1 MRVGC
6 RSSMVEKYSS
16 PRHARHG
23 RRNIRKA
30 QYSGEQYSG
39 SGVGRDMNAG
49 GDNKAAIGLRMRRHI
64 RAELY
69 DDSGAGARGI
79 AIYTLSDPRSI
90 RDVRYVG
97 QTQSPPRRFAQ
108 HLNTARLWLP
118 DELPWWVESPKL
130 RPLYTWIRELY
141 ADDRRMPVMVVTAW
155 AGSPGEARVLERA
168 RIMECLES
176 RLELLNVEREILGR
190 QGQLI

>member
-1 MRVGC
+1 VDRGSAASKTGIAQRV
-6 RSSMVEKYSS
+6 
-16 PRHARHG
+16 
-23 RRNIRKA
+23 
-30 QYSGEQYSG
+30 
-39 SGVGRDMNAG
+39 
-49 GDNKAAIGLRMRRHI
+49 RRHI

-69 DDSGAGARGI
+69 DDSGDDACGI

-90 RDVRYVG
+90 REARYAG
-97 QTQSPPRRFAQ
+97 QTRSPARRFAQ

-130 RPLYTWIRELY
+130 RPLYSWIRELY
-141 ADDRRMPVMVVTAW
+141 ADGGRMPVMVVTAW
-155 AGSPGEARVLERA
+155 TGSVGEARVLERA

-176 RLELLNVEREILGR
+176 RLEILNVEREMLGR

>member
-1 MRVGC
+1 
-6 RSSMVEKYSS
+6 
-16 PRHARHG
+16 
-23 RRNIRKA
+23 
-30 QYSGEQYSG
+30 
-39 SGVGRDMNAG
+39 MNAG
-49 GDNKAAIGLRMRRHI
+49 GDGKAAIGLRIRRHI

-69 DDSGAGARGI
+69 DDSGDSARGI

-97 QTQSPPRRFAQ
+97 QTKSPAGRFAQ

-118 DELPWWVESPKL
+118 DEVPWWVKSPRL

-141 ADDRRMPVMVVTAW
+141 SDDRRMPVMVVTART
-155 AGSPGEARVLERA
+155 GSVAEARVLERA
-168 RIMECLES
+168 RIIECLES
-176 RLELLNVEREILGR
+176 RFEILNVEREILGR

>member
-1 MRVGC
+1 M
-6 RSSMVEKYSS
+6 
-16 PRHARHG
+16 
-23 RRNIRKA
+23 I
-30 QYSGEQYSG
+30 G
-39 SGVGRDMNAG
+39 SGDSR
-49 GDNKAAIGLRMRRHI
+49 AAIRVRVRRHV

-69 DDSGAGARGI
+69 DDSGDSERGI

-97 QTQSPPRRFAQ
+97 QTKSPARRFAQ

-118 DELPWWVESPKL
+118 DEVPWWVRSPKL

-141 ADDRRMPVMVVTAW
+141 ADGRRMPVMVVTAW
-155 AGSPGEARVLERA
+155 AGSIGEARVLERA

-176 RLELLNVEREILGR
+176 RLEILNVEREILGR
-190 QGQLI
+190 QVQLI

>member
-1 MRVGC
+1 
-6 RSSMVEKYSS
+6 MVQKYSND
-16 PRHARHG
+16 PGMTGDYVRRRQGQPKGAG
-23 RRNIRKA
+23 R
-30 QYSGEQYSG
+30 Q
-39 SGVGRDMNAG
+39 MNVG
-49 GDNKAAIGLRMRRHI
+49 GDNKATVSMRMRRHI

-69 DDSGAGARGI
+69 DDSGDSARGI

-97 QTQSPPRRFAQ
+97 QTQSPARRFAQ

-118 DELPWWVESPKL
+118 DEVPWWVKSPQL
-130 RPLYTWIRELY
+130 RPLYAWIRELY
-141 ADDRRMPVMVVTAW
+141 ADERRMPVMVVTAW
-155 AGSPGEARVLERA
+155 AGSIGEARVLERA

-176 RLELLNVEREILGR
+176 RFEILNVEREILGK

>member
-1 MRVGC
+1 V
-6 RSSMVEKYSS
+6 
-16 PRHARHG
+16 
-23 RRNIRKA
+23 
-30 QYSGEQYSG
+30 
-39 SGVGRDMNAG
+39 
-49 GDNKAAIGLRMRRHI
+49 RRHI

-69 DDSGAGARGI
+69 DDSGDNARGI

-97 QTQSPPRRFAQ
+97 QTRSPARRFAQ

-130 RPLYTWIRELY
+130 RPLYTWIRALY
-141 ADDRRMPVMVVTAW
+141 SDGQRMPVMVVTAW
-155 AGSPGEARVLERA
+155 TGSVGQARVLERA
-168 RIMECLES
+168 RIVECLES
-176 RLELLNVEREILGR
+176 RLEILNVEREILGR

>member
-1 MRVGC
+1 MSESRD
-6 RSSMVEKYSS
+6 SMT
-16 PRHARHG
+16 
-23 RRNIRKA
+23 
-30 QYSGEQYSG
+30 
-39 SGVGRDMNAG
+39 
-49 GDNKAAIGLRMRRHI
+49 AIGMRLRRHI

-69 DDSGAGARGI
+69 DDSGDSAHGI

-97 QTQSPPRRFAQ
+97 QTRSPARRFAQ
-108 HLNTARLWLP
+108 HLNTARLWIP
-118 DELPWWVESPKL
+118 DEVPWWVKSPKL

-155 AGSPGEARVLERA
+155 TGSIGQARVLERA

-176 RLELLNVEREILGR
+176 RLEILNVEREILGR
-190 QGQLI
+190 QGLLI

>member
-1 MRVGC
+1 M
-6 RSSMVEKYSS
+6 
-16 PRHARHG
+16 
-23 RRNIRKA
+23 
-30 QYSGEQYSG
+30 
-39 SGVGRDMNAG
+39 
-49 GDNKAAIGLRMRRHI
+49 RMRRHI

-69 DDSGAGARGI
+69 DDSGECAHGI
-79 AIYTLSDPRSI
+79 AVYTLSDPRSI

-97 QTQSPPRRFAQ
+97 QTRSPARRFAQ

-118 DELPWWVESPKL
+118 NEVPWWVKSPKL
-130 RPLYTWIRELY
+130 RPLYTWIRGLY

-155 AGSPGEARVLERA
+155 TGSIGEARVLERA

-176 RLELLNVEREILGR
+176 RLEILNVEREILGR

>member
-1 MRVGC
+1 
-6 RSSMVEKYSS
+6 
-16 PRHARHG
+16 
-23 RRNIRKA
+23 
-30 QYSGEQYSG
+30 
-39 SGVGRDMNAG
+39 MNAG
-49 GDNKAAIGLRMRRHI
+49 GDSRAAIGMRMRRHI

-97 QTQSPPRRFAQ
+97 QTQSPARRFAQ

-118 DELPWWVESPKL
+118 DELPWWVKSPRL

-155 AGSPGEARVLERA
+155 AGSLAEARVLERA

>member
-1 MRVGC
+1 
-6 RSSMVEKYSS
+6 
-16 PRHARHG
+16 
-23 RRNIRKA
+23 
-30 QYSGEQYSG
+30 
-39 SGVGRDMNAG
+39 
-49 GDNKAAIGLRMRRHI
+49 MRRHI

-69 DDSGAGARGI
+69 DDSGDNARGI

-97 QTQSPPRRFAQ
+97 QTRSPARRFAQ

-130 RPLYTWIRELY
+130 RPLYTWIRALY
-141 ADDRRMPVMVVTAW
+141 SDGQRMPVMVVAAW
-155 AGSPGEARVLERA
+155 TGSVGEARILERA
-168 RIMECLES
+168 RIVECLEN
-176 RLELLNVEREILGR
+176 RLEILNVEREILGR

>member
-1 MRVGC
+1 MRGQ
-6 RSSMVEKYSS
+6 SS
-16 PRHARHG
+16 
-23 RRNIRKA
+23 RRVN
-30 QYSGEQYSG
+30 
-39 SGVGRDMNAG
+39 G
-49 GDNKAAIGLRMRRHI
+49 GDSKAAIAVRVRRHI

-69 DDSGAGARGI
+69 DDSGDSAPGI

-97 QTQSPPRRFAQ
+97 QTQSPALRFAQ

-118 DELPWWVESPKL
+118 DEVPWWVKSPKL

-141 ADDRRMPVMVVTAW
+141 ADGGRMPVMVVSAW
-155 AGSPGEARVLERA
+155 TGSIEEARTLERA
-168 RIMECLES
+168 RIVECLQS
-176 RLELLNVEREILGR
+176 RLEILNVEREILGR

>member
-1 MRVGC
+1 M
-6 RSSMVEKYSS
+6 SE
-16 PRHARHG
+16 
-23 RRNIRKA
+23 
-30 QYSGEQYSG
+30 SGDSTT
-39 SGVGRDMNAG
+39 
-49 GDNKAAIGLRMRRHI
+49 AIGMRLRRHV

-69 DDSGAGARGI
+69 DDSGDSAHGI

-97 QTQSPPRRFAQ
+97 QTRSPARRFAQ
-108 HLNTARLWLP
+108 HLNTARLWIP
-118 DELPWWVESPKL
+118 NEVPWWVKSPKL

-155 AGSPGEARVLERA
+155 TGSIGQARVLERA
-168 RIMECLES
+168 RIMACLEC
-176 RLELLNVEREILGR
+176 RLEILNVEREILGR

>member
-1 MRVGC
+1 MIG
-6 RSSMVEKYSS
+6 
-16 PRHARHG
+16 
-23 RRNIRKA
+23 
-30 QYSGEQYSG
+30 
-39 SGVGRDMNAG
+39 G
-49 GDNKAAIGLRMRRHI
+49 GDSKAAIAVSVRRHI

-69 DDSGAGARGI
+69 DDSGDSARGI

-97 QTQSPPRRFAQ
+97 QTQSPARRFAQ
-108 HLNTARLWLP
+108 HLSTARLWLP
-118 DELPWWVESPKL
+118 DEVPWWVKSAKL
-130 RPLYTWIRELY
+130 RPLYGWIRKLY

-155 AGSPGEARVLERA
+155 TGSLREARVLERA

-176 RLELLNVEREILGR
+176 RLEILNVEREILGK